1 MQDITV
7 KSLMIPLDDCA
18 VVSKDT
24 NLRDAVIALNEAQS
38 RIPKDRQPHRAILV
52 ADDSGQIVGK
62 VGQLAFLKAIEIGVS
77 ITSAISTLTR
87 AGVSEELI
95 STLMEH
101 SRSMEDILNDVR
113 AHACGVKVKDA
124 MHPITQSIDENA
136 TLLEA
141 IHRIVEWNQLS
152 LMVTREGK
160 VVGLLR
166 LSDLFETVAKQILE
180 IEECG

>member
-1 MQDITV
+1 
-7 KSLMIPLDDCA
+7 MIPLDDCA

-24 NLRDAVIALNEAQS
+24 NLRDAVIALNEAQD

-52 ADDSGQIVGK
+52 ADDSGQIIGK
-62 VGQLAFLKAIEIGVS
+62 VGQLAFLKAIDIGVS
-77 ITSAISTLTR
+77 ITSDIDTLTR
-87 AGVSEELI
+87 AGVSDELI

-101 SRSMEDILNDVR
+101 LRSMEDILDDVR
-113 AHACGVKVKDA
+113 SHACGVRVKDA
-124 MHPITQSIDENA
+124 MHPITESIDENA
-136 TLLEA
+136 SLLEA
-141 IHRIVEWNQLS
+141 VHRIVEWKQLS
-152 LMVTREGK
+152 LVVTRGDK